1 MLIKNKEK
9 QEKYRLP
16 TVEEFLKYR
25 PRRLDFEWSTNAEGL
40 VEMTVP
46 KFKGSLGK
54 SFCKAIRKDNMF
66 TANLDGLGSIVW
78 KKCDGERTVGQ
89 ILEIVKKEFP
99 EEKNMDQR
107 LFSFIQQMVS
117 LNYIDY

>member
-16 TVEEFLKYR
+16 TVEEFLQYR
-25 PRRLDFEWSTNAEGL
+25 PRRLDFQWFTNAEGL
-40 VEMTVP
+40 IEMTVP
-46 KFKGSLGK
+46 KFKGNLGK
-54 SFCKAIRKDNMF
+54 SFCKVIRKENMF
-66 TANLDGLGSIVW
+66 TANMDRLGSIVW
-78 KKCDGERTVGQ
+78 KNCDGKRTVGQ
-89 ILEIVKKEFP
+89 LLEIVKKEFP

-107 LFSFIQQMVS
+107 LFSFIQQMGS

>member
-1 MLIKNKEK
+1 LRIKNKEK

-16 TVEEFLKYR
+16 TIEEFLQYR
-25 PRRLDFEWSTNAEGL
+25 PRRLDFKWSTNTEGL

-46 KFKGSLGK
+46 KFKGNLGK
-54 SFCKAIRKDNMF
+54 SFCNVIRKENLF
-66 TANLDGLGSIVW
+66 TANMDRLGSLVW
-78 KKCDGERTVGQ
+78 KNCDGERTVGQ

-107 LFSFIQQMVS
+107 LFSFIQQMGS

>member
-1 MLIKNKEK
+1 MRIKNKEK

-16 TVEEFLKYR
+16 TVEEFLQYR

-46 KFKGSLGK
+46 KFKGNLGK
-54 SFCKAIRKDNMF
+54 SFCKVIRKENMF
-66 TANLDGLGSIVW
+66 TANMDRLGSIVW
-78 KKCDGERTVGQ
+78 KNCDGERTVGQ
-89 ILEIVKKEFP
+89 LLEIVKKEFP

-107 LFSFIQQMVS
+107 LFSFIQQMGS

>member
-9 QEKYRLP
+9 KVKYRPP

-25 PRRLDFEWSTNAEGL
+25 PIRLDFEWSTTEEEL
-40 VEMTVP
+40 VEITVP
-46 KFKGSLGK
+46 KFKGNLGK
-54 SFCKAIRKDNMF
+54 SFCKVIRKDNMF
-66 TANLDGLGSIVW
+66 TAKMDRLGTLVW
-78 KKCDGERTVGQ
+78 KNCDGGKTVGQ
-89 ILEIVKKEFP
+89 ILEMVKKEFP
-99 EEKNMDQR
+99 KEKNIDQR

>member
-16 TVEEFLKYR
+16 TVEEFLQYR
-25 PRRLDFEWSTNAEGL
+25 PRRLDFEWSTNGEGL

-46 KFKGSLGK
+46 KFKGNLGK
-54 SFCKAIRKDNMF
+54 SFCKVIRKENMF
-66 TANLDGLGSIVW
+66 TANMDRLGSIVW
-78 KKCDGERTVGQ
+78 KNCDGGRTVGQ

-99 EEKNMDQR
+99 EEKNVDQR
-107 LFSFIQQMVS
+107 LFSFIQQMGS

>member
-1 MLIKNKEK
+1 MRIKNKEK

-16 TVEEFLKYR
+16 TVEKFLQYR
-25 PRRLDFEWSTNAEGL
+25 PRRLGFEWSTNAEGL

-46 KFKGSLGK
+46 KFNGNLGK
-54 SFCKAIRKDNMF
+54 SFCKVIRKENMF
-66 TANLDGLGSIVW
+66 TANMDRLGSIVW
-78 KKCDGERTVGQ
+78 KNCDGERTVGQ
-89 ILEIVKKEFP
+89 LLEIVKKEFP

-107 LFSFIQQMVS
+107 LFSFIQQMGS

>member
-1 MLIKNKEK
+1 MRIKNKEK

-16 TVEEFLKYR
+16 TIEEFLQYR
-25 PRRLDFEWSTNAEGL
+25 PRRLDFDWSTNAEGL

-46 KFKGSLGK
+46 KFKGNLGK
-54 SFCKAIRKDNMF
+54 SFCKVIRKENMF
-66 TANLDGLGSIVW
+66 TANMDRLGSLVW
-78 KKCDGERTVGQ
+78 KNCDGKRTVGQ

-99 EEKNMDQR
+99 EEKNTDQR
-107 LFSFIQQMVS
+107 LFSFIQQMGS